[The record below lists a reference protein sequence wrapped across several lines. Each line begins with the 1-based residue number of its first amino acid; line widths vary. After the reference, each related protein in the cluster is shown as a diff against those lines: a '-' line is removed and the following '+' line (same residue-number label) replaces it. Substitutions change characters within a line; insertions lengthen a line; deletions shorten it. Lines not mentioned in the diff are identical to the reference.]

1 MYIESGS
8 TKNAL
13 DCNNNIS
20 KIRYLSYPLPIT
32 TSPSGSYLEP
42 DQAWWGWWS
51 IILYFFILIRLGI
64 HKSKLA
70 YRLPWF
76 CRLFTIDDVFETLD
90 PHYYN
95 ELWSLQNEVCSS
107 SILVW
112 FVLYVLYSNRLYGQ
126 DFTCQHCSFE
136 IFHVHVSP
144 KWHFG

>member
-20 KIRYLSYPLPIT
+20 KIRYLSYPLPRVLLVPNSNPT
-32 TSPSGSYLEP
+32 KFDEGGELL
-42 DQAWWGWWS
+42 
-51 IILYFFILIRLGI
+51 LYFFILIRLGI

-76 CRLFTIDDVFETLD
+76 CRLFTIEDVFETLD

-95 ELWSLQNEVCSS
+95 ELRSLQNEVCSS

-112 FVLYVLYSNRLYGQ
+112 FVVYVLYSNRLYGQ

-136 IFHVHVSP
+136 IFSCVSQVTLWL
-144 KWHFG
+144 K